1 MRSVL
6 RFLLGNLSG
15 FTSAPFEQINPK
27 TLGLTDL
34 YMLHLLSEFVGTVIY
49 CQEKFILLIF
59 SKISLHIFVLHY
71 IFMPIFQ
78 ALSAYQEMN
87 FRKVTSLISSFINN
101 SVSAF
106 YCSIVKNR

>member
-49 CQEKFILLIF
+49 CQERFILLIF
-59 SKISLHIFVLHY
+59 SKISAYFILHY

-106 YCSIVKNR
+106 YFSIVKNR

>member
-49 CQEKFILLIF
+49 CQERFILLIF
-59 SKISLHIFVLHY
+59 SKISLHIYITLH
-71 IFMPIFQ
+71 FH
-78 ALSAYQEMN
+78 AN
-87 FRKVTSLISSFINN
+87 FSGVVGIPRNEF
-101 SVSAF
+101 
-106 YCSIVKNR
+106 